1 MSNARGSEVSG
12 GGIGSRLSRRAQVLK
27 DEALDAQPVVRRAHG
42 NGRTRLKGLAVPV
55 AILLLLEIAV
65 RVGWVQ
71 SYQMPAP
78 SEIATTLTDLADGAL
93 WKHIGA
99 SLTRVLSG
107 FVTGAGLALVFA
119 AWVGLSR
126 EAEAYLEPT
135 FAGLRSIP
143 SLAWVP
149 LLLLWLGI
157 GETSKIVLIAIGA
170 FFPVYLNGVAAIR
183 NIDRKLVEV
192 GQIFRFSQRQMIVHV
207 FLPAALPGLFTGLR
221 SGLSLAWMFL
231 VAAELIA
238 ATKGLGYLL
247 SDGRETSRP
256 DIVLAAIIVLA
267 VLGKLTDGVL
277 AMLERRFL
285 AWRDTFKG

>member
-1 MSNARGSEVSG
+1 
-12 GGIGSRLSRRAQVLK
+12 
-27 DEALDAQPVVRRAHG
+27 
-42 NGRTRLKGLAVPV
+42 LKGLAVPV
-55 AILLLLEIAV
+55 AILLMLEIAV
-65 RVGWVQ
+65 RIGWVH

-78 SEIATTLTDLADGAL
+78 SEIATTLSDLADGAL

-99 SLTRVLSG
+99 SLSRVLSG
-107 FVTGAGLALVFA
+107 FVIGAALALVFA

-157 GETSKIVLIAIGA
+157 GETSKVVLIAIGA

-183 NIDRKLVEV
+183 SIDRKLVEV
-192 GQIFRFSQRQMIVHV
+192 GQMYRFSRRQMIVHV

-221 SGLSLAWMFL
+221 SGLSLSWMFL

-285 AWRDTFKG
+285 SWRDTFKG

>member
-1 MSNARGSEVSG
+1 MSSPIAKPLTESDNPQAEHALAR
-12 GGIGSRLSRRAQVLK
+12 RPLWRR
-27 DEALDAQPVVRRAHG
+27 
-42 NGRTRLKGLAVPV
+42 RLKGLVVPI
-55 AILLLLEIAV
+55 AILLVLEAV
-65 RVGWVQ
+65 VRIGWVQ

-78 SEIATTLTDLADGAL
+78 SEIFTTLADLADGAL
-93 WKHIGA
+93 WKHISA
-99 SLTRVLSG
+99 SLLRVLSG
-107 FVTGAGLALVFA
+107 FAIGTGLALFFA
-119 AWVGLSR
+119 VWVGLSR

-183 NIDRKLVEV
+183 GIDRKLVEV
-192 GQIFRFSQRQMIVHV
+192 GTMYRFSRWQMIVHL

-221 SGLSLAWMFL
+221 SGLSLSWMFL

-277 AMLERRFL
+277 ALGERHFL
-285 AWRDTFKG
+285 AWRDTFKGHP

>member
-1 MSNARGSEVSG
+1 MSNTRASEATERRIDGGTVFRGDVPKTETV
-12 GGIGSRLSRRAQVLK
+12 
-27 DEALDAQPVVRRAHG
+27 EASPALPRTFG
-42 NGRTRLKGLAVPV
+42 KWRTRLKGLAVPV
-55 AILLLLEIAV
+55 AILLILEITV
-65 RVGWVQ
+65 RAGLVQ

-78 SEIATTLTDLADGAL
+78 SEIATTLTDLAEGAL

-99 SLTRVLSG
+99 SLIRVLSG
-107 FVTGAGLALVFA
+107 FVIGAGLALVFA

-157 GETSKIVLIAIGA
+157 GETSKVVLIAIGA
-170 FFPVYLNGVAAIR
+170 FFPMYLNGVAALR

-192 GQIFRFSQRQMIVHV
+192 GQMYRFSQRQMIVHV

-285 AWRDTFKG
+285 SWRDTFKG